1 MPAKLSETSA
11 TTATAV
17 ATVDPSVIDKQTSKT
32 TKKVISQDD
41 ADPKAKNRRSS
52 TRKKAT
58 KKAEVASD
66 SESDSDTEPVVLSDM
81 DRDPVDGTTEFTL
94 AYWDGSPPV
103 PEGTIAKRFAL
114 ASQEEQFRQASNL
127 LKVTNDGRV
136 NVKLQGS
143 NWTPFLL
150 TVPGAFRK
158 VRVVYGA
165 AVLETEENVEKLV
178 VLHGEYIP
186 GVAFPQAMELPLSA
200 LASASIKFPTG
211 NEFGEK
217 RKDKKVKHAAT
228 WFTTSKVK
236 KLAYLPYLIP
246 VPPCLVFDAFDQDM
260 DAVVLYERW
269 MIMRSQVEDTHNVL
283 DKTIRSFLKAQ
294 LVLHSVRHSQG
305 RLDIDV
311 FLAGPPKGI
320 NEWTRTQI
328 QRLVPPTK
336 PVATATTPM
345 AQASVQ
351 DIASAVVHAHH
362 SYVDP
367 NPRIPR
373 VERPAPT
380 EAASD
385 NSATMGLSKTAFRR
399 IMGMSG
405 LSAGEEDGLQSI
417 WFQLSEKLLT
427 STDKK
432 VIVRTFVDNNVR
444 YREAKVKLY
453 YHLVKMIITRDF
465 EEETTISCLRSAV
478 KGLTPFAV
486 PNLTDE
492 ETNRINEQAEALES
506 ATATTIKDVSA
517 STIKLSVPASPDEL
531 TKRLKRFVNLLF
543 VCFGEGCPMLKQVEY
558 LVKDLED
565 YSDYA
570 RASMSRRTIA
580 STIWLVHVQSRYFA
594 RGYMNHDSG
603 RDETLPTFDVMSQCI
618 MNRLPVVNGDVPPV
632 LYMPPSEPRS
642 AEPNSRSNPSTRG
655 GRGERKRNRTDNVV
669 DRDNK
674 RFKIV
679 QNPNYHQFIKN
690 KMAGIVGDGRRLP
703 RISMVCQKANTVA
716 ESLFPGRPELCI
728 KATLYGTCFE
738 NCHRKHDLV
747 SDPEAKSAMTK
758 LQTVIE
764 NPSLVKVN
772 TF

>member
-17 ATVDPSVIDKQTSKT
+17 ATGDPSVIDKQTSKT
-32 TKKVISQDD
+32 TNKVISQDD

-52 TRKKAT
+52 TRKAT

-66 SESDSDTEPVVLSDM
+66 SESDSDPEPVVLSDM
-81 DRDPVDGTTEFTL
+81 DRNPVDDSTEFTL

-136 NVKLQGS
+136 NVKLQSS

-150 TVPGAFRK
+150 TVPGKFRK

-165 AVLETEENVEKLV
+165 AVLESEEDVEKLV

-186 GVAFPQAMELPLSA
+186 GVAFPKAMELPISA
-200 LASASIKFPTG
+200 LESASLKFPTG
-211 NEFGEK
+211 NEFGGK
-217 RKDKKVKHAAT
+217 RKDARMKNAPVWFAT
-228 WFTTSKVK
+228 TKVK
-236 KLAYLPYLIP
+236 KLAYLPFLIP
-246 VPPCLVFDAFDQDM
+246 VPPCLVFDAFDQDL

-269 MIMRSQVEDTHNVL
+269 MVMRSEVEDTYKVL
-283 DKTIRSFLKAQ
+283 DMTIRSFLKAQ
-294 LVLHSVRHSQG
+294 LVNYSGRHSQG
-305 RLDIDV
+305 RLDIEV

-320 NEWTRTQI
+320 IEWTRTQI

-336 PVATATTPM
+336 QVATATTPVG
-345 AQASVQ
+345 QPSVQ

-362 SYVDP
+362 SYVEP

-444 YREAKVKLY
+444 YREAKIKLY

-642 AEPNSRSNPSTRG
+642 AAQNSQNNPSTRA
-655 GRGERKRNRTDNVV
+655 GRGERKRNRNDNVV
-669 DRDNK
+669 DRENK

-690 KMAGIVGDGRRLP
+690 KMAGIVGDGKRLP
-703 RISMVCQKANTVA
+703 RIAMVCQKANTVA

-747 SDPEAKSAMTK
+747 SDPEAKAAMTK